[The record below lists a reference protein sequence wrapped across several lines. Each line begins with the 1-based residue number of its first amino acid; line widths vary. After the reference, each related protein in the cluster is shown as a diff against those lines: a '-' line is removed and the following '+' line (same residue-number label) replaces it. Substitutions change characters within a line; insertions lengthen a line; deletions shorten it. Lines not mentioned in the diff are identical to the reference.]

1 MKKRKYRTI
10 SMVMFFIAFLTFSNA
25 QAQNSSK
32 NSEWKLIK
40 ENTKG
45 QGWSLYKKSTS
56 DSKLQQFKIVGPVS
70 SSAKQA
76 QKAAIDLAINP
87 EHYTTKK
94 GKVLGT
100 FKILEKTEKEF
111 MLYSLMYGPRFMKDR
126 DVVIRYKL
134 YEDSINNIMG
144 LKWHHIDKSEY
155 PPTQK
160 MIRMPVDIGDWK
172 FEEIDENSCIA
183 TNILQF
189 NPGGNIPS
197 WMLNMMVKSMLPVEI
212 ENMREIVKTIE
223 TE

>member
-1 MKKRKYRTI
+1 MKKRKYPI
-10 SMVMFFIAFLTFSNA
+10 VSGAIFLFAFLTFSSV
-25 QAQNSSK
+25 QAQDTHT
-32 NSEWKLIK
+32 SEWELIK

-45 QGWSLYKKSTS
+45 LGWKLYKKDTP
-56 DSKLQQFKIVGPVS
+56 DSKLQQFKIEGKVN
-70 SSAKQA
+70 SAAKTA
-76 QKAAIDLAINP
+76 QKAAVDLAINP

-100 FKILEKTEKEF
+100 FKILNQTEKEF
-111 MLYSLMYGPRFMKDR
+111 TLYSLMYGPGFMKDR

-134 YEDSINNIMG
+134 YEDPINNIMG
-144 LKWHHIDKSEY
+144 LKWLHIDKDEY
-155 PPTQK
+155 PPTK
-160 MIRMPVDIGDWK
+160 KIIRMPIDIGDWK
-172 FEEIDENSCIA
+172 FEQIDANNCMA

-197 WMLNMMVKSMLPVEI
+197 WMLNMMVKSMLPLEI